1 MAVGRKK
8 GWAAVALILAL
19 GGTGL
24 AGCGTS
30 GSEEGVNVEDITEED
45 QPGEEGPIAQED
57 ANKDPVPHPG
67 LRETFYDQEFY
78 NDYDSYIGDTVKVSA
93 DVNEIIGPVSFT
105 IAGTDDT
112 TVEPLLIV
120 HNNELPEL
128 SAGLAVAV
136 TGTVH
141 PSFDVLAVEE
151 ELGVELDDELYE
163 DFDRQRYIRASS
175 VDIPAAGEK

>member
-1 MAVGRKK
+1 MTVGRKK
-8 GWAAVALILAL
+8 RWVAAAALVLAL
-19 GGTGL
+19 GGSGL

-67 LRETFYDQEFY
+67 LQEIFYDQEFY
-78 NDYDSYIGDTVKVSA
+78 DEYDSYIGDTVKVSA
-93 DVNEIIGPVSFT
+93 DVNEIIEPASFT

-120 HNNELPEL
+120 HDKKLPEL

-136 TGTVH
+136 TGTVQA
-141 PSFDVLAVEE
+141 SFDVLAVEK

-163 DFDRQRYIRASS
+163 RFDRQRYIRASS
-175 VDIPAAGEK
+175 VDISAGE